1 MKILFISQAAWDNKN
16 SFGNTVSNWFEGKE
30 WEKDSFIHFYTRKN
44 KPDNNLIINYYNL
57 SVIDILKGILK
68 LNIKGK
74 EFSINEIKEESKEE
88 VIEKKRIAQLHRSK
102 RNNFIY
108 FIYELIWGSSI
119 WFNKSFKRFLI
130 KNSPDVLF
138 AFATNQ
144 YILWP
149 IIKYLKK
156 NTKCKIVL
164 FIADDVYGSIEHT
177 VYYRKFYLKKLF
189 ENCLLNA
196 DKLYAVSEEMAE
208 LYSKRF
214 KKNVEVLYKGC
225 DLSLK
230 EKKILG
236 NPIKIVYAGNL
247 LWGRENI
254 LHQVALELEK
264 INKER
269 TKIILEIYT
278 GATITRELEKKLNI
292 GVSSKIMGSRPYNK
306 IKEIMNNSDIVLH
319 VESFEEESK
328 KLVKYSLST
337 KIIDCLQSGV
347 QVMGIGPSEV
357 SSIKYLKKIDGTIVI
372 ENIEKLP
379 NVLKIILDNKE
390 KIIKNIE
397 LTRNYAEKHH
407 EISKVRKKLKGDL
420 INLIKKR

>member
-1 MKILFISQAAWDNKN
+1 MKILFVSQAAWDNKN
-16 SFGNTVSNWFEGKE
+16 SFGNTISNWFEGKE
-30 WEKDSFIHFYTRKN
+30 WQKDNFAHFYVRKQ
-44 KPDNNLIINYYNL
+44 KPDNNLFVDYYNI
-57 SVIDILKGILK
+57 SAINILKGIIK
-68 LNIKGK
+68 LNIVGEK
-74 EFSINEIKEESKEE
+74 FNSNEIKINLKESVKEKE
-88 VIEKKRIAQLHRSK
+88 RINQLHK
-102 RNNFIY
+102 KKINNFIY
-108 FIYELIWGSSI
+108 FCHELVWLSSI
-119 WFNKSFKRFLI
+119 WLNKALKEFLY
-130 KNSPDVLF
+130 KNNPDILF
-138 AFATNQ
+138 AFATDQ

-196 DKLYAVSEEMAE
+196 DKLYAVSEEMAD